1 MVLIVF
7 LYGIVFGSFLNVCI
21 YRIPNE
27 QSIVNPPSHCG
38 SCDHRLGWKD
48 LIPILSYVFLKG
60 RCRYCGEKISL
71 RYPGVELLTGVLLIG
86 IYLRYGLVFDFFKY
100 SILTLFLIVIA
111 LIDYDTTDVYS
122 SVICTGITIG
132 IIFLILERFMYS
144 TRVSDYII
152 GAVIGLVIIGGI
164 YLLTGGFGAGDIEI
178 AVLCGIFL
186 GWKLEIYFILLSFII
201 GGVIGIT
208 IILFKKKSKTD
219 YMPLGPSLAMGAYV
233 VLIMGETLI
242 SRLIGL
248 S

>member
-1 MVLIVF
+1 MIFIVF

-38 SCDHRLGWKD
+38 SCEHRLGCKD

-71 RYPGVELLTGVLLIG
+71 RYPGVELLTGLLLVG
-86 IYLRYGLVFDFFKY
+86 IYLRYGLLFDFFKY
-100 SILTLFLIVIA
+100 SIFTLFLIVIA

-122 SVICTGITIG
+122 CVVYPGIAIG
-132 IIFLILERFMYS
+132 VVFAILEKAMYS
-144 TRVSDYII
+144 VSMGNYII
-152 GAVIGLVIIGGI
+152 GAITGFVIIGGI

-178 AVLCGIFL
+178 AVLCGVFL

-201 GGVIGIT
+201 GGAIGIT
-208 IILFKKKSKTD
+208 LILLKKKSKTD
-219 YMPLGPSLAMGAYV
+219 YMPLGPSLAIGAYV
-233 VLIMGETLI
+233 VLIMGEAMIL
-242 SRLIGL
+242 RLIGL
-248 S
+248 G

>member
-1 MVLIVF
+1 MILIVF

-21 YRIPNE
+21 YRIPND

-38 SCDHRLGWKD
+38 SCEHRLGWKD
-48 LIPILSYVFLKG
+48 LIPIVSYVFLKG

-71 RYPGVELLTGVLLIG
+71 RYPGVELLTGLLLVG

-122 SVICTGITIG
+122 SVIYTGITIG

-144 TRVSDYII
+144 ARVSDYII

-164 YLLTGGFGAGDIEI
+164 YVLTGGFGAGDIEI

-201 GGVIGIT
+201 GGAIGIT
-208 IILFKKKSKTD
+208 IILLKKKSKTD
-219 YMPLGPSLAMGAYV
+219 YMPLGPSLAIGAYV